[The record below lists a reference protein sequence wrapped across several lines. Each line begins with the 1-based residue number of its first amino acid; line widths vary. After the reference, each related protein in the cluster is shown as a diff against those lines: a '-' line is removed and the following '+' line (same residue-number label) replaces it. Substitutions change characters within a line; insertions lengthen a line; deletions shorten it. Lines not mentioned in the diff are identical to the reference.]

1 MSEQKKNSEESFN
14 FMSDVFG
21 GQFLS
26 KMKMTGQWLFILYIF
41 FLIIVYISINLG
53 VAKTQLSQ
61 RRNQRELK
69 NLKADYTS
77 KTAKLQYQSKQGEV
91 ELRLQA
97 AGSKVE
103 KPKHPAKLVKRAEQ

>member
-103 KPKHPAKLVKRAEQ
+103 KPKHPAKLVKRAEH

>member
-1 MSEQKKNSEESFN
+1 MAKTVENKENEFS

-26 KMKMTGQWLFILYIF
+26 RMKMTGQWIFILYVFI
-41 FLIIVYISINLG
+41 LIILYISINLG
-53 VAKTQLSQ
+53 VAKTQLTQ

-77 KTAKLQYQSKQGEV
+77 KAARLQYQSKQGEV
-91 ELRLQA
+91 ELRLNA
-97 AGSKVE
+97 SGSKVQ
-103 KPKHPAKLVKRAEQ
+103 KPQHPAKLIIIPE

>member
-1 MSEQKKNSEESFN
+1 M
-14 FMSDVFG
+14 
-21 GQFLS
+21 
-26 KMKMTGQWLFILYIF
+26 
-41 FLIIVYISINLG
+41 
-53 VAKTQLSQ
+53 AKTQLSQ

-103 KPKHPAKLVKRAEQ
+103 KPKHPAKLVKRAEH